1 MDYYMN
7 IEISNGDLIDKLT
20 ILEIKKDLIKNKL
33 KLENIQKEYQYIK
46 NYTAQLLTNKIVY
59 ELYIKLKQIN
69 LRLWQIEDDIRLKEK
84 NQIFDQEF
92 INLARQ
98 VYITNDKR
106 ADIKK
111 QINLDSNSKFIEEKS
126 YEQY

>member
-1 MDYYMN
+1 MN